1 MGDFEKLIEA
11 AKHGYV
17 AESEAILFAP
27 FIVTTRR
34 CSPTTVAKSRLRSKR
49 QLETVLLP

>member
-34 CSPTTVAKSRLRSKR
+34 SPTTVAKSRLRSKR